1 MIRQISIENF
11 KSLKRINIDTKNLNL
26 LMGLNGMG
34 KSSLIQVLLVLF
46 QSNKL
51 EERIID
57 LIGPLA
63 QIGQGRDA
71 LYQFAIDEKITFEL
85 MFDNNQKFRWSF
97 VYQKDKEKLQ
107 SEVGYAKEQMRFFR
121 NQTQKFQYISADR
134 IGPQE
139 IYLASSVDVA
149 DKRQLGL
156 HGEYAAYFLNL
167 YGTEYEIK
175 NNLKHQKETSSKLLD
190 QVNVWMNE
198 ISPGISL
205 NTRYIPEVNKVI
217 LDYQFDYGTQ
227 KTNQFRPKNVGFGI
241 SYVLSVILVL
251 LTAVEGKIIIIENPE
266 SHIHPRGQA
275 ELGRLISLAASTK
288 AQLFIETHSDHILNG
303 IRAAV
308 KENLVERQ
316 NVNILFFDK
325 VTTEREQYSRV
336 KPIKVDKNGTLSEYP
351 KNFLDEWSLQLS
363 KLV

>member
-1 MIRQISIENF
+1 MISQINIENF
-11 KSLKRINIDTKNLNL
+11 KSLKKVQIDAKNLNL

-34 KSSLIQVLLVLF
+34 KSSLIQALLILF

-51 EERIID
+51 EDKTID
-57 LIGPLA
+57 LIGTLT

-71 LYQFAIDEKITFEL
+71 LYQFAIDEKIIFEL
-85 MFDNNQKFRWSF
+85 MFNNDQKFKWSF
-97 VYQKDKEKLQ
+97 IYQKDKEKLQ
-107 SEVGYAKEQMRFFR
+107 SEVGYAKEQMRYFR
-121 NQTQKFQYISADR
+121 NQTKGFQYISADR

-167 YGTEYEIK
+167 FGAEYEIK
-175 NNLKHQKETSSKLLD
+175 NNLKHQNESSPKLLD
-190 QVNVWMNE
+190 QVNAWMHE

-205 NTRYIPEVNKVI
+205 NTRYIHEVNKVI

-227 KTNQFRPKNVGFGI
+227 KTNPFRPKNVGFGI
-241 SYVLSVILVL
+241 SYVLPIVLAL
-251 LTAVEGKIIIIENPE
+251 LTAEENKIIVIENPE

-275 ELGRLISLAASTK
+275 ELGKLISLAASTK

-303 IRAAV
+303 IRVAV
-308 KENLVERQ
+308 KEKLIDRQ
-316 NVNILFFDK
+316 SVNILYFDK
-325 VTTEREQYSRV
+325 ETTDKEQFTRV
-336 KPIKVDKNGTLSEYP
+336 KPIQIDRNGTLSEYP
-351 KNFLDEWSLQLS
+351 NNFQDEWSNQLS